1 MAQSADPMML
11 FLVQPA
17 AVFLAL
23 IIVWFIQSLAVLYV
37 SRKWIF
43 PQLYKFKITEILIAE
58 VAIAIHELSHLVSAV
73 LTGSSI
79 DLRSSFLNSKAGRIT
94 AARSESIGGW
104 ISSVIAAFAPAFVS
118 SSVFF
123 IAVVMLTQV
132 QLPFSSIFSFQNVDV
147 DLVAGIGSAVKGVIL
162 PFVLA
167 LLSVITQPSLVGAVL
182 VYFLIVLS
190 ITAGPSEGDW
200 KAAMG
205 ILFSPTTIL
214 PLFLLM
220 LIANYVFAQ
229 FDISI
234 LVPII
239 SLILVSISV
248 VSLGLA
254 VALLLSGALYVAARA
269 LKRS

>member
-17 AVFLAL
+17 VVFLAL
-23 IIVWFIQSLAVLYV
+23 IVVWFIQSLAVLYI
-37 SRKWIF
+37 SRKLIF
-43 PQLYKFKITEILIAE
+43 PQLYKFKITEILIAK
-58 VAIAIHELSHLVSAV
+58 VAIAIHELSHLISAV

-79 DLRSSFLNSKAGRIT
+79 DLRSSFLTSKAGRIT

-123 IAVVMLTQV
+123 FAVVMLTQV
-132 QLPFSSIFSFQNVDV
+132 QLPFGSIFSFQKVDI
-147 DLVAGIGSAVKGVIL
+147 DLVAGITSAIENVIL
-162 PFVLA
+162 PFVIA
-167 LLSVITQPSLVGAVL
+167 LFSVITQPSLIGVVL
-182 VYFLIVLS
+182 IYFLIVLS

-205 ILFSPTTIL
+205 VLFSPVTLL
-214 PLFLLM
+214 PLFLLV

-234 LVPII
+234 LVPVI
-239 SLILVSISV
+239 SLILMSVSI
-248 VSLGLA
+248 VSFGLA
-254 VALLLSGALYVAARA
+254 VALLLSGVIYLTARI

>member
-23 IIVWFIQSLAVLYV
+23 IIVWFMQSLAVLYV

-43 PQLYKFKITEILIAE
+43 PQLYKFKITEMLIAE

-73 LTGSSI
+73 FTGSGI
-79 DLRSSFLNSKAGRIT
+79 DLRSSFLTSKAGRIT
-94 AARSESIGGW
+94 ATREESVGGW
-104 ISSVIAAFAPAFVS
+104 ISSIIAAFAPAFIS

-132 QLPFSSIFSFQNVDV
+132 QLPFGSIFSFQNADIG
-147 DLVAGIGSAVKGVIL
+147 LIAGIGSAIENVIL
-162 PFVLA
+162 PFTLA
-167 LLSVITQPSLVGAVL
+167 LLSVITQPSLAGAVL
-182 VYFLIVLS
+182 VYFLIVMS

-205 ILFSPTTIL
+205 ILFSPASLL
-214 PLFLLM
+214 PLFLLV
-220 LIANYVFAQ
+220 LVANYVFAQ

-234 LVPII
+234 LVPTV

-248 VSLGLA
+248 VSLGLVA
-254 VALLLSGALYVAARA
+254 ALLLSGALYAVSRV
-269 LKRS
+269 LKSS

>member
-1 MAQSADPMML
+1 MALADPMTL
-11 FLVQPA
+11 FLIQPTA
-17 AVFLAL
+17 AFLAL
-23 IIVWFIQSLAVLYV
+23 VIVWFIQSLTVLYI

-73 LTGSSI
+73 FTGSSI

-94 AARSESIGGW
+94 AGRSESIGGW

-123 IAVVMLTQV
+123 IAVVMFTQV
-132 QLPFSSIFSFQNVDV
+132 QLPFSSIFSFQTADI
-147 DLVAGIGSAVKGVIL
+147 DLVSGIMSAIENVIL

-167 LLSVITQPSLVGAVL
+167 LFSVIMQPSLIGVVL
-182 VYFLIVLS
+182 IYFLIVLS

-200 KAAMG
+200 NAAMG
-205 ILFSPTTIL
+205 VLSSPVTLL
-214 PLFLLM
+214 PLFFLV

-229 FDISI
+229 FDIGI
-234 LVPII
+234 LVPMI
-239 SLILVSISV
+239 SLILVSISI
-248 VSLGLA
+248 VSLGLTA
-254 VALLLSGALYVAARA
+254 ALLLSGAIYLTSRV

>member
-1 MAQSADPMML
+1 MAESADPMML
-11 FLVQPA
+11 FLIQPA

-58 VAIAIHELSHLVSAV
+58 VAIAIHELSHLISAI
-73 LTGSSI
+73 LTGSKI
-79 DLRSSFLNSKAGRIT
+79 DLHSSFLTSRAGRIT
-94 AARSESIGGW
+94 AARSESVGGW
-104 ISSVIAAFAPAFVS
+104 ISSTIAAFAPAFVS
-118 SSVFF
+118 STVFF
-123 IAVVMLTQV
+123 FAVVMLTQV
-132 QLPFSSIFSFQNVDV
+132 QLPFAGIFSFKSVEI
-147 DLVAGIGSAVKGVIL
+147 DLAAGIGSAVDNVIF
-162 PFVLA
+162 PFILA
-167 LLSVITQPSLVGAVL
+167 LLSVIAQPSLAGVVL
-182 VYFLIVLS
+182 IYFLIVLS

-200 KAAMG
+200 NAAMG
-205 ILFSPTTIL
+205 VLFSPLTIL
-214 PLFLLM
+214 PLFLIM

-229 FDISI
+229 FNIGI

-254 VALLLSGALYVAARA
+254 AALLLSGIIYLAAKA

>member
-11 FLVQPA
+11 FLIQPA

-23 IIVWFIQSLAVLYV
+23 IIVWFIQSLAVLYI

-73 LTGSSI
+73 FTGSGI
-79 DLRSSFLNSKAGRIT
+79 DLRGSFLTSKSGRIT
-94 AARSESIGGW
+94 ATREESVGGW
-104 ISSVIAAFAPAFVS
+104 ISSIIAAFAPAFVS

-132 QLPFSSIFSFQNVDV
+132 QLPFGSIFSFQNADM
-147 DLVAGIGSAVKGVIL
+147 DLATGIGGAVDNIIL

-167 LLSVITQPSLVGAVL
+167 LLSVILQPSIVGAVL
-182 VYFLIVLS
+182 IYFLVVLS

-205 ILFSPTTIL
+205 ILFSPATIL
-214 PLFLLM
+214 PLFLLL

-229 FDISI
+229 FDIGI
-234 LVPII
+234 LVPMV
-239 SLILVSISV
+239 SLLLVSISV

-254 VALLLSGALYVAARA
+254 AALLFSGAVYLAARI